1 MSTDSVKQGDEDI
14 PLLENP
20 LTLEQLAA
28 QATPPAPPEAPL
40 PDLTDHEVVARL
52 LRNVTVQTL
61 LDDMSEDL
69 QKLVSWKMEELL
81 KEQLSLLIK
90 QAAEDSAPKLA
101 EDIRTQLQLALPG
114 LLANMVELAREQE
127 KPE

>member
-1 MSTDSVKQGDEDI
+1 MSSDSVKKDHEGI
-14 PLLENP
+14 PVLENP
-20 LTLEQLAA
+20 LSLDQLAGEA
-28 QATPPAPPEAPL
+28 APAAEPA

-52 LRNVTVQTL
+52 LRNTDVQGL

-81 KEQLSLLIK
+81 KEQLNLLIRR
-90 QAAEDSAPKLA
+90 AAEESAPKLA

-114 LLANMVELAREQE
+114 LLAHMAELARNPD
-127 KPE
+127 KSK

>member
-1 MSTDSVKQGDEDI
+1 MSSDSVKKDQEGI
-14 PLLENP
+14 PVLENP
-20 LTLEQLAA
+20 LSLDQLGGEAA
-28 QATPPAPPEAPL
+28 PATEPA
-40 PDLTDHEVVARL
+40 PDLTDHVVVARL
-52 LRNVTVQTL
+52 LRNTDVQGL

-81 KEQLSLLIK
+81 KEQLNLLIR
-90 QAAEDSAPKLA
+90 QAAEESAPKLA

-114 LLANMVELAREQE
+114 LLAHMAELARNPD

>member
-1 MSTDSVKQGDEDI
+1 MSTDTRNPHDDSI

-20 LTLEQLAA
+20 LSLDDLQGGG
-28 QATPPAPPEAPL
+28 QPPL
-40 PDLTDHEVVARL
+40 PDLGDHAVVARL
-52 LRNVTVQTL
+52 LQDGEVQRL

-81 KEQLSLLIK
+81 KEHLMQLIR
-90 QAAEDSAPKLA
+90 QAAEESAPRLA

-114 LLANMVELAREQE
+114 LLANLVDLARQPDRNE
-127 KPE
+127 

>member
-1 MSTDSVKQGDEDI
+1 MSSDTVKKDDEGI
-14 PLLENP
+14 PVLENP
-20 LTLEQLAA
+20 LELDELAA
-28 QATPPAPPEAPL
+28 EPAPPPPQ

-52 LRNVTVQTL
+52 LRSTDVQGL

-81 KEQLSLLIK
+81 KEQLVLMIR
-90 QAAEDSAPKLA
+90 QAAEESAPRLA

-114 LLANMVELAREQE
+114 LLANMVELARNQE

>member
-1 MSTDSVKQGDEDI
+1 MSSDRFEADEDGV

-20 LTLEQLAA
+20 LSVEQLEAAA
-28 QATPPAPPEAPL
+28 QL
-40 PDLTDHEVVARL
+40 PDLTDPTVAAELLQNDEVQR
-52 LRNVTVQTL
+52 L

-81 KEQLSLLIK
+81 KEHLVQLIR
-90 QAAEDSAPKLA
+90 QAAEDSAPKLV

-114 LLANMVELAREQE
+114 LLANMVERAGGARRD
-127 KPE
+127 

>member
-1 MSTDSVKQGDEDI
+1 MNAHTTDQDDEGI

-28 QATPPAPPEAPL
+28 AAAPPASPA
-40 PDLTDHEVVARL
+40 PDLTDHEVVGRL
-52 LRNVTVQTL
+52 LQNATVQSL

-81 KEQLSLLIK
+81 KEQITLLIK
-90 QAAEDSAPKLA
+90 RAAEESAPRLA

-114 LLANMVELAREQE
+114 LLANMVELAREPDQ
-127 KPE
+127 PE

>member
-1 MSTDSVKQGDEDI
+1 MSSDTVKKDEEGI
-14 PLLENP
+14 PVLENP
-20 LTLEQLAA
+20 LTLDQLAGKTA
-28 QATPPAPPEAPL
+28 PAEPQ

-52 LRNVTVQTL
+52 LRNTEVQGL

-81 KEQLSLLIK
+81 KEQITLLIR
-90 QAAEDSAPKLA
+90 QAAEESAPRLA

-114 LLANMVELAREQE
+114 LLADVVELARQQE

>member
-1 MSTDSVKQGDEDI
+1 MSSDSVKKDHEGI
-14 PLLENP
+14 PVLENP
-20 LTLEQLAA
+20 LSLDQLAGEA
-28 QATPPAPPEAPL
+28 APAAAPA

-52 LRNVTVQTL
+52 LRNTDVQGL

-81 KEQLSLLIK
+81 KEQLNLLIR
-90 QAAEDSAPKLA
+90 QAAEESAPKLA

-114 LLANMVELAREQE
+114 LLAHMAELARNPDKSE
-127 KPE
+127 

>member
-1 MSTDSVKQGDEDI
+1 MSSDTVKKDDEGI
-14 PLLENP
+14 PVLENP
-20 LTLEQLAA
+20 LELDELAA
-28 QATPPAPPEAPL
+28 EPAAPPPQ

-52 LRNVTVQTL
+52 LRCTDVQGL

-81 KEQLSLLIK
+81 KEQLVLMIR
-90 QAAEDSAPKLA
+90 QAAEESAPRLA

-114 LLANMVELAREQE
+114 LLANMVELARNQE

>member
-1 MSTDSVKQGDEDI
+1 MSSDTVKKDDEGI
-14 PLLENP
+14 PVLENP
-20 LTLEQLAA
+20 LELHELAA
-28 QATPPAPPEAPL
+28 EPAPPAPQ

-52 LRNVTVQTL
+52 LRSTNVQGL

-81 KEQLSLLIK
+81 KEQLVLMIR
-90 QAAEDSAPKLA
+90 QAAEESAPRLA

-114 LLANMVELAREQE
+114 LLASMVELARDQK

>member
-1 MSTDSVKQGDEDI
+1 MSSDTVKKDDEGI
-14 PLLENP
+14 PVLENP
-20 LTLEQLAA
+20 LELDELAA
-28 QATPPAPPEAPL
+28 AAAPAAPP
-40 PDLTDHEVVARL
+40 PDLTDHEVIARL
-52 LRNVTVQTL
+52 LRNTDVQGL

-81 KEQLSLLIK
+81 REQLTLLIR
-90 QAAEDSAPKLA
+90 QAAEDSAPRLA

-114 LLANMVELAREQE
+114 LLANMVELARKQE